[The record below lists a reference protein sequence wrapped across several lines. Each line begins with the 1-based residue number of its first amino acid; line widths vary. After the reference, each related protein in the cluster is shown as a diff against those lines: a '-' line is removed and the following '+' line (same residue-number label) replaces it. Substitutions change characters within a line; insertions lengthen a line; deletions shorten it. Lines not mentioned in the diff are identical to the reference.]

1 MDKKKKK
8 KLICIIVA
16 AVLLAAGIIIKHTI
30 GGPAVIV
37 LLIPAYVIAGYGPII
52 KAAKNIS
59 HGQIFDE
66 NFLMAIATV
75 GALALGE
82 YDEAVAVMLFYQIGE
97 FFEDYAVDK
106 SRKSVAALMD
116 IRPDFAV
123 VLKDGKEE
131 TVDPYDVNIGD
142 TVLVKPGEKIPLDG
156 TVIEGNSS
164 VDTSSLTGEAL
175 PKDVEAG
182 DEVISGCINL
192 SGVIKIKVT
201 SMFEESTVS
210 KILEMVENASSR
222 KAPVENF
229 ITKFAKYYTPVVVFS
244 AVALA
249 IIPPLVIADATF
261 STWIY
266 RALLFLVVSCPCALV
281 ISIPMSFFSG
291 IGAASARGVLVKG
304 GNYLQ
309 ILSKVNT
316 VIFDKTGTLTTGKF
330 KVDKIC
336 GDNPDELLALAVAC
350 EQYSNHPIA
359 VSIKEAYKGD
369 IYTADD
375 VQEIAGRGIKAT
387 IDGKEVYA
395 GNAKLMHELNIS
407 NLPEITGTT
416 LVHLAYSDKYLGYI
430 SVTDTIKEDTAEG
443 LKALKDIGVTDLV
456 MLTGDN
462 RETAEKVAEQAGIT
476 EVHANLLP
484 ENKVEIAE
492 QIIDKGRITAFVG
505 DGVNDAPVLARVD
518 AGIAMGGIGSDIA
531 VDAADIVLVN
541 DDIREL
547 PHLLRLS
554 RRMMGTIKCNLTF
567 SMALNF
573 IAIILAAGGI
583 LNPVAGALVHNAG
596 SVVVIANSVFL
607 LKWRRKNA

>member
-37 LLIPAYVIAGYGPII
+37 LLIPAYVIVGYGPII

-75 GALALGE
+75 GAIALGE

-249 IIPPLVIADATF
+249 IIPPLVIDDATF

-291 IGAASARGVLVKG
+291 IGAASAGGVLVKG

-336 GDNPDELLALAVAC
+336 GDNPDELLALAAAC

-375 VQEIAGRGIKAT
+375 VQEIAGRGIKAV

-407 NLPEITGTT
+407 NLPEVTGTT

-518 AGIAMGGIGSDIA
+518 AGIAMGGLGSA
-531 VDAADIVLVN
+531 AAMEAADVVIMDDNPKKISLAIRIGRKTVRLAKENIWFALIVKLLVLVLGSLGLVN
-541 DDIREL
+541 MWAAVFADV
-547 PHLLRLS
+547 
-554 RRMMGTIKCNLTF
+554 GV
-567 SMALNF
+567 AV
-573 IAIILAAGGI
+573 IA
-583 LNPVAGALVHNAG
+583 
-596 SVVVIANSVFL
+596 IANSMRALRV
-607 LKWRRKNA
+607 K

>member
-37 LLIPAYVIAGYGPII
+37 LLIPAYVIVGYGPII

-75 GALALGE
+75 GAIALGE

-336 GDNPDELLALAVAC
+336 GDNPDELLALAAAC

-375 VQEIAGRGIKAT
+375 VQEIAGRGIKAV

-407 NLPEITGTT
+407 NLPEVTGTT

-518 AGIAMGGIGSDIA
+518 AGIAMGGLGSA
-531 VDAADIVLVN
+531 AAMEAADVVIMDDNPKKISLAIRIGRKTVRLAKENIWFALIVKLLVLV
-541 DDIREL
+541 L
-547 PHLLRLS
+547 
-554 RRMMGTIKCNLTF
+554 
-567 SMALNF
+567 
-573 IAIILAAGGI
+573 
-583 LNPVAGALVHNAG
+583 GALGLVNMWAAVFADVG
-596 SVVVIANSVFL
+596 VAVIAIANSMRALRV
-607 LKWRRKNA
+607 K

>member
-182 DEVISGCINL
+182 DGVISGCINL

-336 GDNPDELLALAVAC
+336 GDNPDELLALAAAC

-407 NLPEITGTT
+407 NLPEVTGTT

-518 AGIAMGGIGSDIA
+518 AGIAMGGLGSA
-531 VDAADIVLVN
+531 AAMEAADVVIMDDNPKKISLAIRIGRKTVRLAKENIWFALIIKLLVLV
-541 DDIREL
+541 L
-547 PHLLRLS
+547 
-554 RRMMGTIKCNLTF
+554 
-567 SMALNF
+567 
-573 IAIILAAGGI
+573 
-583 LNPVAGALVHNAG
+583 GALGLVNMWAAVFADVG
-596 SVVVIANSVFL
+596 VAVIAIANSMRALRV
-607 LKWRRKNA
+607 K

>member
-37 LLIPAYVIAGYGPII
+37 LLIPAYVIVGYGPII

-75 GALALGE
+75 GAIALGE

-249 IIPPLVIADATF
+249 IIPPLVIDDATF

-336 GDNPDELLALAVAC
+336 GDNPDELLALAAAC

-375 VQEIAGRGIKAT
+375 VQEIAGRGIKAV

-407 NLPEITGTT
+407 NLPEVTGTT

-518 AGIAMGGIGSDIA
+518 AGIAMGGLGSA
-531 VDAADIVLVN
+531 AAMEAADVVIMDDNPKKISLAIKIGRKTVRLAKENIWFALIIKLLVLV
-541 DDIREL
+541 L
-547 PHLLRLS
+547 
-554 RRMMGTIKCNLTF
+554 
-567 SMALNF
+567 
-573 IAIILAAGGI
+573 
-583 LNPVAGALVHNAG
+583 GALGLVNMWAAVFADVG
-596 SVVVIANSVFL
+596 VAVIAIANSMRALRV
-607 LKWRRKNA
+607 K

>member
-336 GDNPDELLALAVAC
+336 GDNPDELLALAAAC

-375 VQEIAGRGIKAT
+375 VQEIAGRGIKAV

-407 NLPEITGTT
+407 NLPEVTGTT

-518 AGIAMGGIGSDIA
+518 AGIAMGGLGSA
-531 VDAADIVLVN
+531 AAMEAADVVIMDDNPKKISLAIRIGRKTVRLAKENIWFALIIKLLVLV
-541 DDIREL
+541 L
-547 PHLLRLS
+547 
-554 RRMMGTIKCNLTF
+554 
-567 SMALNF
+567 
-573 IAIILAAGGI
+573 
-583 LNPVAGALVHNAG
+583 GALGLVNMWAAVFADVG
-596 SVVVIANSVFL
+596 VAVIAIANSMRALRV
-607 LKWRRKNA
+607 K

>member
-37 LLIPAYVIAGYGPII
+37 LLIPAYIIAGYGPLI

-142 TVLVKPGEKIPLDG
+142 IVLVKPGEKIPLDG

-192 SGVIKIKVT
+192 SGVIKVRVT

-330 KVDKIC
+330 KVDRIY
-336 GDNPDELLALAVAC
+336 GDNPDELLALAAAC

-369 IYTADD
+369 IYKADD

-387 IDGKEVYA
+387 IDGKDIYA

-407 NLPEITGTT
+407 NLPEVTGTT

-430 SVTDTIKEDTAEG
+430 SVTDTIKEDTVEG
-443 LKALKDIGVTDLV
+443 LKALKEIGVTDLV

-462 RETAEKVAEQAGIT
+462 RETAEKVAEQTGIT

-484 ENKVEIAE
+484 EDKVAIAE
-492 QIIDKGRITAFVG
+492 QILDKGRIAAFVG

-518 AGIAMGGIGSDIA
+518 AGIAMGGLGSA
-531 VDAADIVLVN
+531 AAMEAADVVIMDDNPKKISLAIRIGRKTVRLAKENIWFALIVKLLVLV
-541 DDIREL
+541 L
-547 PHLLRLS
+547 
-554 RRMMGTIKCNLTF
+554 
-567 SMALNF
+567 
-573 IAIILAAGGI
+573 
-583 LNPVAGALVHNAG
+583 GALGLVNMWAAVFADVG
-596 SVVVIANSVFL
+596 VAVIAIANSMRALRV
-607 LKWRRKNA
+607 K

>member
-37 LLIPAYVIAGYGPII
+37 LLIPAYVIVGYGPII

-336 GDNPDELLALAVAC
+336 GDNPDELLALAAAC

-359 VSIKEAYKGD
+359 ISIKEAYKGD

-375 VQEIAGRGIKAT
+375 VQEIAGRGIKAV

-395 GNAKLMHELNIS
+395 GNAKLMYELNIS
-407 NLPEITGTT
+407 NLPEVTGTT

-430 SVTDTIKEDTAEG
+430 SVTDTIKEDTVDG
-443 LKALKDIGVTDLV
+443 LKALKEIGVTDLV

-518 AGIAMGGIGSDIA
+518 AGIAMGGLGSA
-531 VDAADIVLVN
+531 AAMEAADVVIMDDNPKKISLAIRIGRKTVRLAKENIWFALIIKLLVLV
-541 DDIREL
+541 L
-547 PHLLRLS
+547 
-554 RRMMGTIKCNLTF
+554 
-567 SMALNF
+567 
-573 IAIILAAGGI
+573 
-583 LNPVAGALVHNAG
+583 GALGLVNMWAAVFADVG
-596 SVVVIANSVFL
+596 VAVIAIANSMRALRV
-607 LKWRRKNA
+607 K

>member
-37 LLIPAYVIAGYGPII
+37 LLIPAYVIVGYGPII

-75 GALALGE
+75 GAIALGE

-123 VLKDGKEE
+123 VLKDDREE

-142 TVLVKPGEKIPLDG
+142 IVLVKPGEKIPLDG

-164 VDTSSLTGEAL
+164 IDTSSLTGEAL

-336 GDNPDELLALAVAC
+336 GDNPDELLALAAAC

-375 VQEIAGRGIKAT
+375 VQEIAGRGIKAV

-407 NLPEITGTT
+407 NLPEVTGTT

-430 SVTDTIKEDTAEG
+430 SVTDTIKEDTVEG
-443 LKALKDIGVTDLV
+443 LKALKEIGVTDLV

-484 ENKVEIAE
+484 EDKVAIAE
-492 QIIDKGRITAFVG
+492 QILDKGRIAAFVG

-518 AGIAMGGIGSDIA
+518 AGIAMGGLGSA
-531 VDAADIVLVN
+531 AAMEAADVVIMDDNPKKISLAIRIGRKTVRLAKENIWFALIVKLLVLV
-541 DDIREL
+541 L
-547 PHLLRLS
+547 
-554 RRMMGTIKCNLTF
+554 
-567 SMALNF
+567 
-573 IAIILAAGGI
+573 
-583 LNPVAGALVHNAG
+583 GALGLVNMWAAVFADVG
-596 SVVVIANSVFL
+596 VAVIAIANSMRALRV
-607 LKWRRKNA
+607 K

>member
-8 KLICIIVA
+8 KLICIIAA

-37 LLIPAYVIAGYGPII
+37 LLIPAYVIVGYGPII

-123 VLKDGKEE
+123 VLKDDREE

-249 IIPPLVIADATF
+249 IIPPLVIAEATF

-336 GDNPDELLALAVAC
+336 GDNPDELLALAAAC

-375 VQEIAGRGIKAT
+375 VQEIAGRGIKAV

-407 NLPEITGTT
+407 NLPEVTGTT

-518 AGIAMGGIGSDIA
+518 AGIAMGGLGSA
-531 VDAADIVLVN
+531 AAMEAADVVIMDDNPKKISLAIRIGRKTVRLAKENIWFALIIKLLVLV
-541 DDIREL
+541 L
-547 PHLLRLS
+547 
-554 RRMMGTIKCNLTF
+554 
-567 SMALNF
+567 
-573 IAIILAAGGI
+573 
-583 LNPVAGALVHNAG
+583 GALGLVNMWAAVFADVG
-596 SVVVIANSVFL
+596 VAVIAIANSMRALRV
-607 LKWRRKNA
+607 K

>member
-164 VDTSSLTGEAL
+164 IDTSSLTGEAL

-336 GDNPDELLALAVAC
+336 GDNPDELLALAAAC

-375 VQEIAGRGIKAT
+375 VQEIAGRGIKAV

-407 NLPEITGTT
+407 NLPEVTGTT

-430 SVTDTIKEDTAEG
+430 SVTDTIKEDTVDG
-443 LKALKDIGVTDLV
+443 LKALKEIGVTDLV

-462 RETAEKVAEQAGIT
+462 RETAEVVAEQTGIT

-484 ENKVEIAE
+484 EDKVAIAE
-492 QIIDKGRITAFVG
+492 QILDKGRIAAFVG

-518 AGIAMGGIGSDIA
+518 AGIAMGGLGSA
-531 VDAADIVLVN
+531 AAMEAADVVIMDDNPKKISLAIRIGRKTVRLAKENIWFALIIKLLVLV
-541 DDIREL
+541 L
-547 PHLLRLS
+547 
-554 RRMMGTIKCNLTF
+554 
-567 SMALNF
+567 
-573 IAIILAAGGI
+573 
-583 LNPVAGALVHNAG
+583 GALGLVNMWAAVFADVG
-596 SVVVIANSVFL
+596 VAVIAIANSMRALRV
-607 LKWRRKNA
+607 K

>member
-30 GGPAVIV
+30 GGSAVIV
-37 LLIPAYVIAGYGPII
+37 LLIPAYVIVGYGPII

-123 VLKDGKEE
+123 VLKDDREE

-330 KVDKIC
+330 KVDKIY
-336 GDNPDELLALAVAC
+336 GDNPDELLALAAAC

-359 VSIKEAYKGD
+359 ISIKEAYKGD

-375 VQEIAGRGIKAT
+375 VQEIAGRGIKAV

-407 NLPEITGTT
+407 NLPEVTGTT

-518 AGIAMGGIGSDIA
+518 AGIAMGGLGSA
-531 VDAADIVLVN
+531 AAMEAADVVIMDDNPKKISLAIRIGRKTVRLAKENIWFALIIKLLVLV
-541 DDIREL
+541 L
-547 PHLLRLS
+547 
-554 RRMMGTIKCNLTF
+554 
-567 SMALNF
+567 
-573 IAIILAAGGI
+573 
-583 LNPVAGALVHNAG
+583 GALGLVNMWAAVFADVG
-596 SVVVIANSVFL
+596 VAVIAIANSMRALRV
-607 LKWRRKNA
+607 K

>member
-37 LLIPAYVIAGYGPII
+37 LLIPAYIIAGYGPLI

-75 GALALGE
+75 GAIALGE

-142 TVLVKPGEKIPLDG
+142 IVLVKPGEKIPLDG

-192 SGVIKIKVT
+192 SGVIKVRVT

-330 KVDKIC
+330 KVDKIY
-336 GDNPDELLALAVAC
+336 GDNPDELLALAAAC

-387 IDGKEVYA
+387 IDGKDVYA

-407 NLPEITGTT
+407 NLPEVTGTT

-430 SVTDTIKEDTAEG
+430 SVTDTIKEDTVEG
-443 LKALKDIGVTDLV
+443 LKALKEIGVTDLV

-462 RETAEKVAEQAGIT
+462 RETAEKVAEQTGIT

-484 ENKVEIAE
+484 EDKVAIAE
-492 QIIDKGRITAFVG
+492 QILDKGRIAAFVG

-518 AGIAMGGIGSDIA
+518 AGIAMGGLGSA
-531 VDAADIVLVN
+531 AAMEAADVVIMDDNPKKISLAIRIGRKTVRLAKENIWFALIVKLLVLV
-541 DDIREL
+541 L
-547 PHLLRLS
+547 
-554 RRMMGTIKCNLTF
+554 
-567 SMALNF
+567 
-573 IAIILAAGGI
+573 
-583 LNPVAGALVHNAG
+583 GALGLVNMWAAVFADVG
-596 SVVVIANSVFL
+596 VAVIAIANSMRALRV
-607 LKWRRKNA
+607 K

>member
-30 GGPAVIV
+30 GGTAVIV
-37 LLIPAYVIAGYGPII
+37 LLIPAYVIVGYGPII

-75 GALALGE
+75 GAIALGE

-175 PKDVEAG
+175 PKDVETG

-330 KVDKIC
+330 KVDKIY
-336 GDNPDELLALAVAC
+336 GDNPDELLALAAAC

-407 NLPEITGTT
+407 NLPEVTGTT

-518 AGIAMGGIGSDIA
+518 AGIAMGGLGSA
-531 VDAADIVLVN
+531 AAMEAADVVIMDDNPKKISLAIRIGRKTVRLAKENIWFALIIKLLVLV
-541 DDIREL
+541 L
-547 PHLLRLS
+547 
-554 RRMMGTIKCNLTF
+554 
-567 SMALNF
+567 
-573 IAIILAAGGI
+573 
-583 LNPVAGALVHNAG
+583 GALGLVNMWAAVFADVG
-596 SVVVIANSVFL
+596 VAVIAIANSMRALRV
-607 LKWRRKNA
+607 K

>member
-37 LLIPAYVIAGYGPII
+37 LLIPAYVIVGYGPII

-336 GDNPDELLALAVAC
+336 GDNPDELLALAAAC

-375 VQEIAGRGIKAT
+375 VQEIAGRGIKAV

-407 NLPEITGTT
+407 NLPEVTGTT

-462 RETAEKVAEQAGIT
+462 RETAEVVAEQTGIT

-484 ENKVEIAE
+484 EDKVAIAE
-492 QIIDKGRITAFVG
+492 QILDKGRIAAFVG

-518 AGIAMGGIGSDIA
+518 AGIAMGGLGSA
-531 VDAADIVLVN
+531 AAMEAADVVIMDDNPKKISLAIRIGRKTVRLAKENIWFALIVKLLVLV
-541 DDIREL
+541 L
-547 PHLLRLS
+547 
-554 RRMMGTIKCNLTF
+554 
-567 SMALNF
+567 
-573 IAIILAAGGI
+573 
-583 LNPVAGALVHNAG
+583 GALGLVNMWAAVFADVG
-596 SVVVIANSVFL
+596 VAVIAIANSMRALRV
-607 LKWRRKNA
+607 K

>member
-8 KLICIIVA
+8 KLICIIPA

-37 LLIPAYVIAGYGPII
+37 LLIPAYVIVGYGPII

-75 GALALGE
+75 GAIALGE

-336 GDNPDELLALAVAC
+336 GDNPDELLALAAAC

-407 NLPEITGTT
+407 NLPEVTGTT

-443 LKALKDIGVTDLV
+443 LKALKEIGVTDLV

-462 RETAEKVAEQAGIT
+462 RETAEVVAEQTGIT

-518 AGIAMGGIGSDIA
+518 AGIAMGGLGSA
-531 VDAADIVLVN
+531 AAMEAADVVIMDDNPKKISLAIRIGRKTVRLAKENIWFALIVKLLVLV
-541 DDIREL
+541 L
-547 PHLLRLS
+547 
-554 RRMMGTIKCNLTF
+554 
-567 SMALNF
+567 
-573 IAIILAAGGI
+573 
-583 LNPVAGALVHNAG
+583 GALGLVNMWAAVFADVG
-596 SVVVIANSVFL
+596 VAVIAIANSMRALRV
-607 LKWRRKNA
+607 K

>member
-37 LLIPAYVIAGYGPII
+37 LLIPAYVIVGYGPII

-75 GALALGE
+75 GAIALGE

-123 VLKDGKEE
+123 VLKDDREE

-142 TVLVKPGEKIPLDG
+142 IVLVKPGEKIPLDG

-164 VDTSSLTGEAL
+164 IDTSSLTGEAL

-336 GDNPDELLALAVAC
+336 GDNPDELLALAAAC

-375 VQEIAGRGIKAT
+375 VQEIAGRGIKAV

-407 NLPEITGTT
+407 NLPEVTGTT

-518 AGIAMGGIGSDIA
+518 AGIAMGGLGSA
-531 VDAADIVLVN
+531 AAMEAADVVIMDDNPKKISLAIRIGRKTVRLAKENIWFALIIKLLVLV
-541 DDIREL
+541 L
-547 PHLLRLS
+547 
-554 RRMMGTIKCNLTF
+554 
-567 SMALNF
+567 
-573 IAIILAAGGI
+573 
-583 LNPVAGALVHNAG
+583 GALGLVNMWAAVFADVG
-596 SVVVIANSVFL
+596 VAVIAIANSMRALRV
-607 LKWRRKNA
+607 K

>member
-37 LLIPAYVIAGYGPII
+37 LLIPAYVIVGYGPII

-75 GALALGE
+75 GAIALGE

-336 GDNPDELLALAVAC
+336 GDNPDELLALAAAC

-407 NLPEITGTT
+407 NLPEVTGTT

-462 RETAEKVAEQAGIT
+462 RETAEKVAEQTGIT

-484 ENKVEIAE
+484 EDKVAIAE
-492 QIIDKGRITAFVG
+492 QILDKGRIAAFVG

-518 AGIAMGGIGSDIA
+518 AGIAMGGLGSA
-531 VDAADIVLVN
+531 AAMEAADVVIMDDNPKKISLAIRIGRKTVRLAKENIWFALIVKLLVLV
-541 DDIREL
+541 L
-547 PHLLRLS
+547 
-554 RRMMGTIKCNLTF
+554 
-567 SMALNF
+567 
-573 IAIILAAGGI
+573 
-583 LNPVAGALVHNAG
+583 GALGLVNMWAAVFADVG
-596 SVVVIANSVFL
+596 VAVIAIANSMRALRV
-607 LKWRRKNA
+607 K

>member
-37 LLIPAYVIAGYGPII
+37 LLIPAYVIVGYGPII

-123 VLKDGKEE
+123 VLKDDREE

-336 GDNPDELLALAVAC
+336 GDNPDELLALAAAC

-407 NLPEITGTT
+407 NLPEVTGTT

-484 ENKVEIAE
+484 ENKVDIAE

-518 AGIAMGGIGSDIA
+518 AGIAMGGLGSA
-531 VDAADIVLVN
+531 AAMEAADVVIMDDNPKKISLAIRIGRKTVRLAKENIWFALIIKLLVLV
-541 DDIREL
+541 L
-547 PHLLRLS
+547 
-554 RRMMGTIKCNLTF
+554 
-567 SMALNF
+567 
-573 IAIILAAGGI
+573 
-583 LNPVAGALVHNAG
+583 GALGLVNMWAAVFADVG
-596 SVVVIANSVFL
+596 VAVIAIANSMRALRV
-607 LKWRRKNA
+607 K

>member
-37 LLIPAYVIAGYGPII
+37 LLIPAYVIVGYGPII

-75 GALALGE
+75 GAIALGE

-123 VLKDGKEE
+123 VLKDDREE

-142 TVLVKPGEKIPLDG
+142 IVLVKPGEKIPLDG

-175 PKDVEAG
+175 PRDVEAG

-336 GDNPDELLALAVAC
+336 GDNPDELLALAAAC

-407 NLPEITGTT
+407 NLPEVTGTT

-443 LKALKDIGVTDLV
+443 LKALKEIGVTDLV

-462 RETAEKVAEQAGIT
+462 RETAEVVAEQTGIT

-518 AGIAMGGIGSDIA
+518 AGIAMGGLGSA
-531 VDAADIVLVN
+531 AAMEAADVVIMDDNPKKISLAIRIGRKTVRLAKENIWFALIVKLLVLV
-541 DDIREL
+541 L
-547 PHLLRLS
+547 
-554 RRMMGTIKCNLTF
+554 
-567 SMALNF
+567 
-573 IAIILAAGGI
+573 
-583 LNPVAGALVHNAG
+583 GALGLVNMWAAVFADVG
-596 SVVVIANSVFL
+596 VAVIAIANSMRALRV
-607 LKWRRKNA
+607 K

>member
-37 LLIPAYVIAGYGPII
+37 LLIPAYVIVGYGPII

-330 KVDKIC
+330 KVDKIY
-336 GDNPDELLALAVAC
+336 GDNPDELLALAAAC
-350 EQYSNHPIA
+350 EQDSNHPIA
-359 VSIKEAYKGD
+359 ISIKEAYKGD

-375 VQEIAGRGIKAT
+375 VQEIAGRGIKAV

-395 GNAKLMHELNIS
+395 GNAKLMYELNIS
-407 NLPEITGTT
+407 NLPEVTGTT

-430 SVTDTIKEDTAEG
+430 SVTDTIKEDTVDG
-443 LKALKDIGVTDLV
+443 LKALKEIGVTDLV

-462 RETAEKVAEQAGIT
+462 RETAEVVAEQTGIT

-518 AGIAMGGIGSDIA
+518 AGIAMGGLGSA
-531 VDAADIVLVN
+531 AAMEAADVVIMDDNPKKISLAIRIGRKTVRLAKENIWFALIIKLLVLV
-541 DDIREL
+541 L
-547 PHLLRLS
+547 
-554 RRMMGTIKCNLTF
+554 
-567 SMALNF
+567 
-573 IAIILAAGGI
+573 
-583 LNPVAGALVHNAG
+583 GALGLVNMWAAVFADVG
-596 SVVVIANSVFL
+596 VAVIAIANSMRALRV
-607 LKWRRKNA
+607 K

>member
-37 LLIPAYVIAGYGPII
+37 LLIPAYIIAGYGPLI

-123 VLKDGKEE
+123 VLKDGREE
-131 TVDPYDVNIGD
+131 TIDPYDVNIGD
-142 TVLVKPGEKIPLDG
+142 IVLVKPGEKIPLDG

-164 VDTSSLTGEAL
+164 IDTSSLTGEAL

-192 SGVIKIKVT
+192 SGVIKVRVT

-330 KVDKIC
+330 KVDRIY
-336 GDNPDELLALAVAC
+336 GDNPDELLALAAAC

-359 VSIKEAYKGD
+359 ISIKEAYKGD

-387 IDGKEVYA
+387 IDGKDVYA

-407 NLPEITGTT
+407 NLPEVTGTT

-430 SVTDTIKEDTAEG
+430 SVTDTIKEDTVEG
-443 LKALKDIGVTDLV
+443 LKALKEIGVTDLV

-462 RETAEKVAEQAGIT
+462 RETAEKVAEQTGIT

-484 ENKVEIAE
+484 EDKVAIAE
-492 QIIDKGRITAFVG
+492 QILDKGRIAAFVG

-518 AGIAMGGIGSDIA
+518 AGIAMGGLGSA
-531 VDAADIVLVN
+531 AAMEAADVVIMDDNPKKISLAIRIGRKTVRLAKENIWFALIVKLLVLV
-541 DDIREL
+541 L
-547 PHLLRLS
+547 
-554 RRMMGTIKCNLTF
+554 
-567 SMALNF
+567 
-573 IAIILAAGGI
+573 
-583 LNPVAGALVHNAG
+583 GALGLVNMWAAVFADVG
-596 SVVVIANSVFL
+596 VAVIAIANSMRALRV
-607 LKWRRKNA
+607 K

>member
-37 LLIPAYVIAGYGPII
+37 LLIPAYVIVGYGPII

-123 VLKDGKEE
+123 VLKDDREE

-142 TVLVKPGEKIPLDG
+142 IVLVKPGEKIPLDG

-164 VDTSSLTGEAL
+164 IDTSSLTGEAL
-175 PKDVEAG
+175 PNDVEAG

-336 GDNPDELLALAVAC
+336 GDNPDELLALAAAC

-407 NLPEITGTT
+407 NLPEVTGTT

-518 AGIAMGGIGSDIA
+518 AGIAMGGLGSA
-531 VDAADIVLVN
+531 AAMEAADVVIMDDNPKKISLAIRIGRKTVRLAKENIWFALIVKLLVLV
-541 DDIREL
+541 L
-547 PHLLRLS
+547 
-554 RRMMGTIKCNLTF
+554 
-567 SMALNF
+567 
-573 IAIILAAGGI
+573 
-583 LNPVAGALVHNAG
+583 GALGLVNMWAAVFADVG
-596 SVVVIANSVFL
+596 VAVIAIANSMRALRV
-607 LKWRRKNA
+607 K

>member
-8 KLICIIVA
+8 KLACIIIA
-16 AVLLAAGIIIKHTI
+16 AILLAAGIIIKHTI
-30 GGPAVIV
+30 GGIITIA
-37 LLIPAYVIAGYGPII
+37 LLIPAYIIVGYKPLI

-66 NFLMAIATV
+66 NFLMAIATI

-142 TVLVKPGEKIPLDG
+142 IVLVKPGEKIPLDG
-156 TVIEGNSS
+156 IVTEGSSS

-175 PKDVEAG
+175 PRDIEAG
-182 DEVISGCINL
+182 DEVISGCINI
-192 SGVIKIKVT
+192 SGVIRIRVT

-210 KILEMVENASSR
+210 RILEMVENASSR

-229 ITKFAKYYTPVVVFS
+229 ITKFAKYYTPAVVFS

-291 IGAASARGVLVKG
+291 IGAASARGVLIKG

-336 GDNPDELLALAVAC
+336 GDNPDELLALAAAC

-359 VSIKEAYKGD
+359 VSIKEAHKGD
-369 IYTADD
+369 IYIADD

-387 IDGKEVYA
+387 INGKEVYA
-395 GNAKLMHELNIS
+395 GNAKLMRELDIS
-407 NLPEITGTT
+407 NLPEVTGTT

-443 LKALKDIGVTDLV
+443 LKALKGIGVTDLV

-462 RETAEKVAEQAGIT
+462 REAAEKVANQTGIT
-476 EVHANLLP
+476 EIHANLLP
-484 ENKVEIAE
+484 EDKVAIAE
-492 QIIDKGRITAFVG
+492 KILDKGRIAAFVG

-518 AGIAMGGIGSDIA
+518 VGIAMGGLGSA
-531 VDAADIVLVN
+531 AAMEAADVVIMDDNPKKISLAIRIGRKTVRLARENIWFALVIKLLVL
-541 DDIREL
+541 
-547 PHLLRLS
+547 
-554 RRMMGTIKCNLTF
+554 
-567 SMALNF
+567 
-573 IAIILAAGGI
+573 IL
-583 LNPVAGALVHNAG
+583 GALGIVNMWAAVFADVG
-596 SVVVIANSVFL
+596 VAVIAIANSMRALRV
-607 LKWRRKNA
+607 K

>member
-37 LLIPAYVIAGYGPII
+37 LLIPAYVIVGYGPII

-75 GALALGE
+75 GAIALGE

-123 VLKDGKEE
+123 VLKEGKEE

-336 GDNPDELLALAVAC
+336 GDNPDELLALAAAC

-375 VQEIAGRGIKAT
+375 VQEIAGRGIKAV

-407 NLPEITGTT
+407 NLPEVTGTT

-518 AGIAMGGIGSDIA
+518 AGIAMGGLGSA
-531 VDAADIVLVN
+531 AAMEAADVVIMDDNPKKISLAIRIGRKTVRLAKENIWFALIVKLLVLV
-541 DDIREL
+541 L
-547 PHLLRLS
+547 
-554 RRMMGTIKCNLTF
+554 
-567 SMALNF
+567 
-573 IAIILAAGGI
+573 
-583 LNPVAGALVHNAG
+583 GALGLVNMWAAVFADVG
-596 SVVVIANSVFL
+596 VAVIAIANSMRALRV
-607 LKWRRKNA
+607 K

>member
-37 LLIPAYVIAGYGPII
+37 LLIPAYVIVGYGPII

-330 KVDKIC
+330 KVDKIY
-336 GDNPDELLALAVAC
+336 GDNPDELLALAAAC

-407 NLPEITGTT
+407 NLPEVTGTT
-416 LVHLAYSDKYLGYI
+416 LVHLACSDKYLGYI

-518 AGIAMGGIGSDIA
+518 AGIAMGGLGSA
-531 VDAADIVLVN
+531 AAMEAADVVIMDDNPKKISLAIRIGRKTVRLAKENIWFALIIKLLVLV
-541 DDIREL
+541 L
-547 PHLLRLS
+547 
-554 RRMMGTIKCNLTF
+554 
-567 SMALNF
+567 
-573 IAIILAAGGI
+573 
-583 LNPVAGALVHNAG
+583 GALGLVNMWAAVFADVG
-596 SVVVIANSVFL
+596 VAVIAIANSMRALRV
-607 LKWRRKNA
+607 K

>member
-37 LLIPAYVIAGYGPII
+37 LLIPAYVIVGYGPII

-336 GDNPDELLALAVAC
+336 GDNPDELLALAAAC

-407 NLPEITGTT
+407 NLPEVTGTT

-462 RETAEKVAEQAGIT
+462 RETAEKVAEQTGIT

-518 AGIAMGGIGSDIA
+518 AGIAMGGLGSA
-531 VDAADIVLVN
+531 AAMEAADVVIMDDNPKKISLAIRIGRKTVRLAKENIWFALIIKLLVLV
-541 DDIREL
+541 L
-547 PHLLRLS
+547 
-554 RRMMGTIKCNLTF
+554 
-567 SMALNF
+567 
-573 IAIILAAGGI
+573 
-583 LNPVAGALVHNAG
+583 GALGLVNMWAAVFADVG
-596 SVVVIANSVFL
+596 VAVIAIANSMRALRV
-607 LKWRRKNA
+607 K

>member
-37 LLIPAYVIAGYGPII
+37 LLIPAYVIVGYGPII

-123 VLKDGKEE
+123 VLKDDREE
-131 TVDPYDVNIGD
+131 TVEPYDVNIGD

-336 GDNPDELLALAVAC
+336 GDNPDELLALAAAC

-369 IYTADD
+369 IYTAD
-375 VQEIAGRGIKAT
+375 
-387 IDGKEVYA
+387 
-395 GNAKLMHELNIS
+395 NAKLMHELNIS
-407 NLPEITGTT
+407 NLPEVTGTT

-518 AGIAMGGIGSDIA
+518 AGIAMGGLGSA
-531 VDAADIVLVN
+531 AAMEAADVVIMDDNPKKISLAIRIGRKTVRLAKENIWFALIIKLLVLV
-541 DDIREL
+541 L
-547 PHLLRLS
+547 
-554 RRMMGTIKCNLTF
+554 
-567 SMALNF
+567 
-573 IAIILAAGGI
+573 
-583 LNPVAGALVHNAG
+583 GALGLVNMWAAVFADVG
-596 SVVVIANSVFL
+596 VAVIAIANSMRALRV
-607 LKWRRKNA
+607 K

>member
-407 NLPEITGTT
+407 NLPEVTGTT

-462 RETAEKVAEQAGIT
+462 RETAEVVAEQAGIT

-484 ENKVEIAE
+484 EDKVAIAE
-492 QIIDKGRITAFVG
+492 QILDKGRIAAFVG

-518 AGIAMGGIGSDIA
+518 AGIAMGGLGSA
-531 VDAADIVLVN
+531 AAMEAADVVIMDDNPKKISLAIRIGRKTVRLAKENIWFALIVKLLVLV
-541 DDIREL
+541 L
-547 PHLLRLS
+547 
-554 RRMMGTIKCNLTF
+554 
-567 SMALNF
+567 
-573 IAIILAAGGI
+573 
-583 LNPVAGALVHNAG
+583 GALGLVNMWAAVFADVG
-596 SVVVIANSVFL
+596 VAVIAIANSMRALRV
-607 LKWRRKNA
+607 K

>member
-182 DEVISGCINL
+182 DGVISGCINL

-336 GDNPDELLALAVAC
+336 GDNPDELLALAAAC

-375 VQEIAGRGIKAT
+375 VQEIAGRGIKAA

-407 NLPEITGTT
+407 NLPEVTGTT

-518 AGIAMGGIGSDIA
+518 AGIAMGGLGSA
-531 VDAADIVLVN
+531 AAMEAADVVIMDDNPKKISLAIRIGRKTVRLAKENIWFALIIKLLVLV
-541 DDIREL
+541 
-547 PHLLRLS
+547 
-554 RRMMGTIKCNLTF
+554 F
-567 SMALNF
+567 
-573 IAIILAAGGI
+573 
-583 LNPVAGALVHNAG
+583 GALGLVNMWAAVFADVG
-596 SVVVIANSVFL
+596 VAVIAIANSMRALRV
-607 LKWRRKNA
+607 K

>member
-37 LLIPAYVIAGYGPII
+37 LLIPAYVIVGYGPII

-336 GDNPDELLALAVAC
+336 GDNPDELLALAAAC

-359 VSIKEAYKGD
+359 ISIKEAYKGD

-375 VQEIAGRGIKAT
+375 VQEIAGRGIKAV

-407 NLPEITGTT
+407 NLPEVTGTT

-430 SVTDTIKEDTAEG
+430 SVTDTIKEDTVDG
-443 LKALKDIGVTDLV
+443 LKALKEIGVTDLV

-462 RETAEKVAEQAGIT
+462 RETAEVVAEQTGIT

-518 AGIAMGGIGSDIA
+518 AGIAMGGLGSA
-531 VDAADIVLVN
+531 AAMEAADVVIMDDNPKKISLAIRIGRKTVRLAKENIWFALIIKLLVLV
-541 DDIREL
+541 L
-547 PHLLRLS
+547 
-554 RRMMGTIKCNLTF
+554 
-567 SMALNF
+567 
-573 IAIILAAGGI
+573 
-583 LNPVAGALVHNAG
+583 GALGLVNMWAAVFADVG
-596 SVVVIANSVFL
+596 VAVIAIANSMRALRV
-607 LKWRRKNA
+607 K

>member
-37 LLIPAYVIAGYGPII
+37 LLIPAYVIVGYGPII

-142 TVLVKPGEKIPLDG
+142 IVLVKPGEKIPLDG

-164 VDTSSLTGEAL
+164 IDTSSLTGEAL

-336 GDNPDELLALAVAC
+336 GDNPDELLALAAAC

-359 VSIKEAYKGD
+359 VSIKEAYKRD

-407 NLPEITGTT
+407 NLPEVTGTT

-518 AGIAMGGIGSDIA
+518 AGIAMGGLGSA
-531 VDAADIVLVN
+531 AAMEAADVVIMDDNPKKISLAIRIGRKTVRLAKENIWFALIVKLLVLV
-541 DDIREL
+541 L
-547 PHLLRLS
+547 
-554 RRMMGTIKCNLTF
+554 
-567 SMALNF
+567 
-573 IAIILAAGGI
+573 
-583 LNPVAGALVHNAG
+583 GALGLVNMWAAVFADVG
-596 SVVVIANSVFL
+596 VAVIAIANSMRALRV
-607 LKWRRKNA
+607 K

>member
-8 KLICIIVA
+8 KLICIIAA

-37 LLIPAYVIAGYGPII
+37 LLIPAYVIVGYGPII

-330 KVDKIC
+330 KVDKIY
-336 GDNPDELLALAVAC
+336 GDNPDELLALAAAC

-407 NLPEITGTT
+407 NLPEVTGTT
-416 LVHLAYSDKYLGYI
+416 LVHLACSDKYLGYI

-443 LKALKDIGVTDLV
+443 LKALKEIGVTDLV

-518 AGIAMGGIGSDIA
+518 AGIAMGGLGSA
-531 VDAADIVLVN
+531 AAMEAADVVIMDDNPKKISLAIRIGRKTVRLAKENIWFALIIKLLVLV
-541 DDIREL
+541 L
-547 PHLLRLS
+547 
-554 RRMMGTIKCNLTF
+554 
-567 SMALNF
+567 
-573 IAIILAAGGI
+573 
-583 LNPVAGALVHNAG
+583 GALGLVNMWAAVFADVG
-596 SVVVIANSVFL
+596 VAVIAIANSMRALRV
-607 LKWRRKNA
+607 K

>member
-182 DEVISGCINL
+182 DGVISGCINL

-336 GDNPDELLALAVAC
+336 GDNPDELLALAAAC

-375 VQEIAGRGIKAT
+375 VQEIAGRGIKAV

-407 NLPEITGTT
+407 NLPEVTGTT

-518 AGIAMGGIGSDIA
+518 AGIAMGGLGSA
-531 VDAADIVLVN
+531 AAMEAADVVIMDDNPKKISLAIRIGRKTVRLAKENIWFALIIKLLVLV
-541 DDIREL
+541 L
-547 PHLLRLS
+547 
-554 RRMMGTIKCNLTF
+554 
-567 SMALNF
+567 
-573 IAIILAAGGI
+573 
-583 LNPVAGALVHNAG
+583 GALGLVNMWAAVFADVG
-596 SVVVIANSVFL
+596 VAVIAIANSMRALRV
-607 LKWRRKNA
+607 K

>member
-8 KLICIIVA
+8 KLICIIAA

-142 TVLVKPGEKIPLDG
+142 IVLVKPGEKIPLDG

-175 PKDVEAG
+175 PKDVGAG

-192 SGVIKIKVT
+192 SGVIKLKVT

-336 GDNPDELLALAVAC
+336 GDNPDELLALAAAC

-407 NLPEITGTT
+407 NLPEVTGTT

-518 AGIAMGGIGSDIA
+518 AGIAMGGLGSA
-531 VDAADIVLVN
+531 AAMEAADVVIMDDNPKKISLAIRIGRKTVRLAKENIWFALIIKLLVLV
-541 DDIREL
+541 L
-547 PHLLRLS
+547 
-554 RRMMGTIKCNLTF
+554 
-567 SMALNF
+567 
-573 IAIILAAGGI
+573 
-583 LNPVAGALVHNAG
+583 GALGLVNMWAAVFADVG
-596 SVVVIANSVFL
+596 VAVIAIANSMRALRV
-607 LKWRRKNA
+607 K

>member
-8 KLICIIVA
+8 KLICIIAA

-336 GDNPDELLALAVAC
+336 GDNPDELLALAAAC

-462 RETAEKVAEQAGIT
+462 RKTAEKVAEQAGIT

-518 AGIAMGGIGSDIA
+518 AGIAMGGLGSA
-531 VDAADIVLVN
+531 AAMEAADVVIMDDNPKKISLAIRIGRKTVRLAKENIWFALIIKLLVLV
-541 DDIREL
+541 L
-547 PHLLRLS
+547 
-554 RRMMGTIKCNLTF
+554 
-567 SMALNF
+567 
-573 IAIILAAGGI
+573 
-583 LNPVAGALVHNAG
+583 GALGLVNMWAAVFADVG
-596 SVVVIANSVFL
+596 VAVIAIANSMRALRV
-607 LKWRRKNA
+607 K

>member
-30 GGPAVIV
+30 GGLAVIV
-37 LLIPAYVIAGYGPII
+37 LLIPAYVIVGYGPII

-75 GALALGE
+75 GAIALGE

-175 PKDVEAG
+175 PKDVETG

-249 IIPPLVIADATF
+249 IIPPLVIADATI

-336 GDNPDELLALAVAC
+336 GDNPDELLALAAAC

-407 NLPEITGTT
+407 NLPEVTGTT

-484 ENKVEIAE
+484 EDKVAIAE
-492 QIIDKGRITAFVG
+492 QILDKGRIAAFVG

-518 AGIAMGGIGSDIA
+518 AGIAMGGLGSA
-531 VDAADIVLVN
+531 AAMEAADVVIMDDNPKKISLAIRIGRKTVRLAKENIWFALIIKLLVLV
-541 DDIREL
+541 L
-547 PHLLRLS
+547 
-554 RRMMGTIKCNLTF
+554 
-567 SMALNF
+567 
-573 IAIILAAGGI
+573 
-583 LNPVAGALVHNAG
+583 GALGLVNMWAAVFADVG
-596 SVVVIANSVFL
+596 VAVIAIANSMRALRV
-607 LKWRRKNA
+607 K

>member
-37 LLIPAYVIAGYGPII
+37 LLIPAYIIAGYGPLI
-52 KAAKNIS
+52 KATKNIS

-142 TVLVKPGEKIPLDG
+142 IVLVKPGEKIPLDG

-192 SGVIKIKVT
+192 SGVIKVRVT

-330 KVDKIC
+330 KVDKIY
-336 GDNPDELLALAVAC
+336 GDNPDELLALAAAC

-359 VSIKEAYKGD
+359 ISIKEAYKGD

-387 IDGKEVYA
+387 IDGKDVYA

-407 NLPEITGTT
+407 NLPEVTGTT

-430 SVTDTIKEDTAEG
+430 SVTDTIKEDTVEG
-443 LKALKDIGVTDLV
+443 LKALKEIGVTDLV

-462 RETAEKVAEQAGIT
+462 RETAEKVAEQTGIT

-484 ENKVEIAE
+484 EDKVAIAE
-492 QIIDKGRITAFVG
+492 QILDKGRIAAFVG

-518 AGIAMGGIGSDIA
+518 AGIAMGGLGSA
-531 VDAADIVLVN
+531 AAMEAADVVIMDDNPKKISLAIRIGRKTVRLAKENIWFALIVKLLVLV
-541 DDIREL
+541 L
-547 PHLLRLS
+547 
-554 RRMMGTIKCNLTF
+554 
-567 SMALNF
+567 
-573 IAIILAAGGI
+573 
-583 LNPVAGALVHNAG
+583 GALGLVNMWAAVFADVG
-596 SVVVIANSVFL
+596 VAVIAIANSMRALRV
-607 LKWRRKNA
+607 K

>member
-37 LLIPAYVIAGYGPII
+37 LLIPAYVIVGYGPII

-123 VLKDGKEE
+123 VLKDDREE

-330 KVDKIC
+330 KVDKIY
-336 GDNPDELLALAVAC
+336 GDNPDELLALAAAC

-518 AGIAMGGIGSDIA
+518 AGIAMGGLGSA
-531 VDAADIVLVN
+531 AAMEAADVVIMDDNPKKISLAIRIGRKTVRLAKENIWFALIIKLLVLV
-541 DDIREL
+541 L
-547 PHLLRLS
+547 
-554 RRMMGTIKCNLTF
+554 
-567 SMALNF
+567 
-573 IAIILAAGGI
+573 
-583 LNPVAGALVHNAG
+583 GALGLVNMWAAVFADVG
-596 SVVVIANSVFL
+596 VAVIAIANSMRALRV
-607 LKWRRKNA
+607 K

>member
-37 LLIPAYVIAGYGPII
+37 LLIPAYVIVGYGPII

-192 SGVIKIKVT
+192 SGVIKVRVT

-336 GDNPDELLALAVAC
+336 GDNPDELLALAAAC

-375 VQEIAGRGIKAT
+375 VQEIAGRGIKAV

-407 NLPEITGTT
+407 NLPEVTGTT

-518 AGIAMGGIGSDIA
+518 AGIAMGGLGSA
-531 VDAADIVLVN
+531 AAMEAADVVIMDDNPKKISLAIRIGRKTVRLAKENIWFALIIKLLVLV
-541 DDIREL
+541 L
-547 PHLLRLS
+547 
-554 RRMMGTIKCNLTF
+554 
-567 SMALNF
+567 
-573 IAIILAAGGI
+573 
-583 LNPVAGALVHNAG
+583 GALGLVNMWAAVFADVG
-596 SVVVIANSVFL
+596 VAVIAIANSMRALRV
-607 LKWRRKNA
+607 K

>member
-37 LLIPAYVIAGYGPII
+37 LLIPAYVIVGYGPII

-123 VLKDGKEE
+123 VLKDDREE

-142 TVLVKPGEKIPLDG
+142 IVLVKPGEKIPLDG

-164 VDTSSLTGEAL
+164 IDTSSLTGEAL

-336 GDNPDELLALAVAC
+336 GDNPDELLALAAAC

-375 VQEIAGRGIKAT
+375 VQEIAGRGIKAV

-407 NLPEITGTT
+407 NLPEVTGTT
-416 LVHLAYSDKYLGYI
+416 LVHLACSDKYLGYI

-518 AGIAMGGIGSDIA
+518 AGIAMGGLGSA
-531 VDAADIVLVN
+531 AAMEAADVVIMDDNPKKISLAIRIGRKTVRLAKENIWFALIIKLLVLV
-541 DDIREL
+541 L
-547 PHLLRLS
+547 
-554 RRMMGTIKCNLTF
+554 
-567 SMALNF
+567 
-573 IAIILAAGGI
+573 
-583 LNPVAGALVHNAG
+583 GALGLVNMWAAVFADVG
-596 SVVVIANSVFL
+596 VAVIAIANSMRALRV
-607 LKWRRKNA
+607 K